1 MNLFMDKNNNNIEVE
16 KELDR
21 AEFLNSFLEHE
32 NLKVLVGADFKP
44 LFDDCFKNTIRPQS
58 DNFKTKMLSQYGY
71 PIEHI
76 HFLSGDNLKNNEY
89 KILVQEKEVF
99 SNHFDFKHGS
109 CDSILNYLNFT
120 NHFFKEL
127 ESICLKYPFEIISNS
142 DISHIIEFMR
152 EKDADLVD
160 KLIPAYLNH
169 SDLKYI
175 LASLIKD
182 KISVRNVYY
191 ILEIIGHSM
200 WFCRYLTI
208 DSFVKRI
215 KRKLKS

>member
-1 MNLFMDKNNNNIEVE
+1 
-16 KELDR
+16 
-21 AEFLNSFLEHE
+21 
-32 NLKVLVGADFKP
+32 
-44 LFDDCFKNTIRPQS
+44 
-58 DNFKTKMLSQYGY
+58 
-71 PIEHI
+71 
-76 HFLSGDNLKNNEY
+76 
-89 KILVQEKEVF
+89 
-99 SNHFDFKHGS
+99 
-109 CDSILNYLNFT
+109 
-120 NHFFKEL
+120 
-127 ESICLKYPFEIISNS
+127 
-142 DISHIIEFMR
+142 MR

-200 WFCRYLTI
+200 WFCEYLTI
-208 DSFVKRI
+208 DSFIKRI